1 MFLYFVVAKQESMSS
16 KRTDGWT
23 HERANILEFRIQETV
38 LVLLWLLNPI
48 GIEIG
53 LILPSGDEMAEVMN
67 WKVRVKI
74 LKIILYKGDIR
85 SQQLL
90 NVAAGK

>member
-1 MFLYFVVAKQESMSS
+1 MFLYFVVAFLLVQQKHDDQTR
-16 KRTDGWT
+16 KYVIQADRRLT
-23 HERANILEFRIQETV
+23 HERANILEFRIQGTV

-74 LKIILYKGDIR
+74 
-85 SQQLL
+85 
-90 NVAAGK
+90 

>member
-1 MFLYFVVAKQESMSS
+1 MSS

-23 HERANILEFRIQETV
+23 HERANILEFRIQGTV
-38 LVLLWLLNPI
+38 LVLLWLWLLNPI

-74 LKIILYKGDIR
+74 LKIILYKRDIR